1 MNWLQTLLPRTLVA
15 AFALLSLCANAAD
28 LQRLVDNGHLTVS
41 TFVRP
46 DNAVVPGQKAQ
57 LIVEIATDSWF
68 SGGTRITVPEVPG
81 LVILQNEAFASN
93 ATEVRAGKTWVL
105 QRWTLDVFPQREGT
119 FRIPALKMRL
129 KVNAGTEGDIEG
141 ELFAPATPFQS
152 VRPAALQSVASW
164 VAAPEFS
171 VEQQFDR
178 ALDSLQVGDAF
189 ERSIT
194 FDAKDTMAM
203 MLPVAASEEIDGLA
217 AYPAPPQL
225 EDRNNRGETSAQRV
239 QTISYVAEQPGEFV
253 LPAQEYFWW
262 NTASDSLEIVELPAQ
277 VIAVGGAP
285 QAKEESAATPQS
297 NKRLLTAIAVLLALI
312 VVAVLLVKLLPRLPW
327 QRLVRG
333 LRVAYD
339 KLVELRRPALPD
351 RLNP

>member
-1 MNWLQTLLPRTLVA
+1 MNWLQTLLSRTLIA
-15 AFALLSLCANAAD
+15 AIALLALSANAAD

-46 DNAVVPGQKAQ
+46 DDAVVPGQKAQ

-93 ATEVRAGKTWVL
+93 ATEVRDGKTWVL
-105 QRWTLDVFPQREGT
+105 QRWTLDVFPQRAGE

-129 KVNAGTEGDIEG
+129 KVNAGREGDIEG

-152 VRPAALQSVASW
+152 IRPAALETAASW
-164 VAAPEFS
+164 VAAPEFT

-189 ERSIT
+189 ERQIT
-194 FDAKDTMAM
+194 FDATDTMAM
-203 MLPVAASEEIDGLA
+203 MLPVATSEEIDGLA

-225 EDRNNRGETSAQRV
+225 EDRNNRGETRAQRV

-262 NTASDSLEIVELPAQ
+262 NTAANKLEIVELPAQ
-277 VIAVGGAP
+277 AVAVGGVR
-285 QAKEESAATPQS
+285 QTKEDTAATPRS
-297 NKRLLTAIAVLLALI
+297 NQRLLTASAALLAL
-312 VVAVLLVKLLPRLPW
+312 VVMAVLLVKLLPRLPW
-327 QRLVRG
+327 HRLAHG
-333 LRVAYD
+333 LRLACD
-339 KLVELRRPALPD
+339 KLAELRRPALPD

>member
-1 MNWLQTLLPRTLVA
+1 MNWLQTLLPRALIV
-15 AFALLSLCANAAD
+15 AFALLALTANAAD
-28 LQRLVDNGHLTVS
+28 LQRLVDNGHLSVS

-46 DNAVVPGQKAQ
+46 DDAVVPGQKAQ

-93 ATEVRAGKTWVL
+93 ATEVRDGKTWVL
-105 QRWTLDVFPQREGT
+105 QRWTLDVYPQRAGA

-129 KVNAGTEGDIEG
+129 KVNAGSEGDIEG
-141 ELFAPATPFQS
+141 ELFAPATPLRS
-152 VRPAALQSVASW
+152 VRPAALQTATSW
-164 VAAPEFS
+164 VAAPEFT
-171 VEQQFDR
+171 VEQRFDR

-189 ERSIT
+189 ERDIT
-194 FDAKDTMAM
+194 FNAKDTMAM
-203 MLPVAASEEIDGLA
+203 MLPVATSEEIDGLA
-217 AYPAPPQL
+217 AYPAPPKL

-262 NTASDSLEIVELPAQ
+262 NTADDSLEIVELPAQ
-277 VIAVGGAP
+277 LISVGGAL
-285 QAKEESAATPQS
+285 QAKEESTATPQS
-297 NKRLLTAIAVLLALI
+297 NKRLLAGVAALLVLV

-327 QRLVRG
+327 QRLARG
-333 LRVAYD
+333 MHLAYD
-339 KLVELRRPALPD
+339 KLVELRRPALSD